1 MDKPNTKENP
11 NDGEPKQ
18 IAVAK
23 PLEKNEEVASFEPQE
38 DVIAIDEPSNSKYR
52 DSLWKRMLI
61 EIPPVVIAVLL
72 AFIINN
78 AWSARQSRK
87 AVEQSLMRINSEL
100 SSNVSLYK
108 RMIELDSANL
118 VSVREQIDDLSK
130 DGYNSNFQY
139 GEATN
144 RFILNEGAWQAAAYD
159 GSISNFDSEKIEQ
172 LSNIYTL
179 IHFRNLAHSSVL
191 PPSYDLY
198 LEEALMPYLKE
209 NEVVIED
216 HLAGLRYE
224 YGFIKEYLNT
234 KNR

>member
-1 MDKPNTKENP
+1 M
-11 NDGEPKQ
+11 
-18 IAVAK
+18 
-23 PLEKNEEVASFEPQE
+23 
-38 DVIAIDEPSNSKYR
+38 IDEPPIRKSK
-52 DSLWKRMLI
+52 DPLWKRMLI

-78 AWSARQSRK
+78 AWSARQSKK
-87 AVEQSLMRINSEL
+87 AVEQSLERIDSEL
-100 SSNVSLYK
+100 RSNVSLYK
-108 RMIELDSANL
+108 RMIALDSANL
-118 VSVREQIDDLSK
+118 VSVKGQIVDLDR
-130 DGYNSNFQY
+130 DGYNSAYQY

-159 GSISNFDSEKIEQ
+159 GSISNFDSKEIEQ

-179 IHFRNLAHSSVL
+179 IHFRNLAHSSIL

-198 LEEALMPYLKE
+198 SEEALMPYLKE

-224 YGFIKEYLNT
+224 YGFITEYLNS
-234 KNR
+234 KNK